1 MLMSPIELDSVQQ
14 HLQEEHHSLLAHK
27 KIRKTG
33 TREEHIPLKY
43 VLILGLLTAFAPLS
57 TDMYLP
63 SLPAVSR
70 DLAAPL
76 SLTQITLTACILG
89 MAFGQVLVGP
99 ISDAWGRR
107 RPLLIGLAI
116 YLMTSVLCIVA
127 PSVSV
132 LVALRFVQGIS
143 GAAGIVISLA
153 IARDLYTGTALARC
167 IALLMTVNFIAPIIA
182 PVLGG
187 QLLIF
192 TSWRGVFGAL
202 ALLGLVALGASTFGL
217 RETLEKSRRQS
228 SEIKATVRAFGNL
241 LINRRLLGYALASS
255 FAFAAGTIY
264 ISTAPF
270 VLEGIYGL
278 TPQLFGLIF
287 GINAIGLAGMSQVS
301 SRLIGRTSSQMLL
314 VWGVGMLTA
323 ASLALPLVVIAGG
336 GLVGVLPL
344 LFVLVA
350 SLGLIAPNATARVL
364 EVTDAR
370 SSGSASGLLGM
381 LQFSIGSSLAPLVG
395 LAGMGTAL
403 PMALAIALFS
413 LASLTALL
421 VLGRSP
427 RR

>member
-1 MLMSPIELDSVQQ
+1 MSATGLDSIQQ
-14 HLQEEHHSLLAHK
+14 HLQEQHQSLLAHK
-27 KIRKTG
+27 KIRKGETQ
-33 TREEHIPLKY
+33 EEHIPVKY

-70 DLAAPL
+70 DLDAPL

-89 MAFGQVLVGP
+89 MAFGQVLLGP

-116 YLMTSVLCIVA
+116 YLVTSALCIVA
-127 PSVSV
+127 PSIGV
-132 LVALRFVQGIS
+132 LVALRFVQGVS

-153 IARDLYTGTALARC
+153 IARDLYTGNALARC
-167 IALLMTVNFIAPIIA
+167 IALLMTVNFVAPIIA

-187 QLLIF
+187 QLVIF

-202 ALLGLVALGASTFGL
+202 ALLGLVALVASTFGL
-217 RETLEKSRRQS
+217 RETLEISRRQS
-228 SEIKATVRAFGNL
+228 SEIKATLRAFGNL
-241 LINRRLLGYALASS
+241 LINRRFLGFALASS

-264 ISTAPF
+264 ISSSPF

-278 TPQLFGLIF
+278 TPQLFGLVF

-301 SRLIGRTSSQMLL
+301 SRLIGRISSQTLL
-314 VWGVGMLTA
+314 AWGVGMLAA
-323 ASLALPLVVIAGG
+323 ASLALLLVVIAGR
-336 GLVGVLPL
+336 GLVGLLPL

-350 SLGLIAPNATARVL
+350 SLGVIAPNATTRVL

-395 LAGMGTAL
+395 LGGMGTAL

-413 LASLTALL
+413 VASLTALL